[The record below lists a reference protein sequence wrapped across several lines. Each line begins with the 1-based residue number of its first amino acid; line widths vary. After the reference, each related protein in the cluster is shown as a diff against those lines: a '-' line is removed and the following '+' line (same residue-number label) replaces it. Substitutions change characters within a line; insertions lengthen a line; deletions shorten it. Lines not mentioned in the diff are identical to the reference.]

1 MTNFIPVI
9 LAGGSGERFWPL
21 SRRSKPKQ
29 FLRLDGTSRSLIQA
43 TADRLLP
50 LCGGLEALYIVAGA
64 SHQDLILDHLPGLP
78 ETNLVIEPVSR
89 DTAPAVLL
97 AALRVRDRCGPDAIV
112 GIFPSDHHIGDPIG
126 FRETV
131 GAAIDAAGSEDGLVT
146 LGITPTHP
154 ATGYGY
160 IETAQR
166 LRSFELHTLYRASRF
181 VEKPDRETA
190 ERFLTSGQ
198 FLWNAGMFVFR
209 VGRLIKEFERH
220 APEYLRAL
228 ETAHEGGDETLR
240 AAFERVPKLPLDR
253 AIMERSANV
262 QVIPSAFG
270 WDDLGDWNALARLIQ
285 GTAQNATVGRHL
297 GLDTSGTILYTTTGE
312 DLIVTIGLEDVVIVR
327 DGNVTLVARKDRTQ
341 DIKRLVER
349 MKSTPE
355 LEKYV

>member
-1 MTNFIPVI
+1 MTQFIPVI

-43 TADRLLP
+43 TADRLIP
-50 LCGGLEALYIVAGA
+50 LCSGLESLYIVAGSA
-64 SHQDLILDHLPGLP
+64 HRDLILDHLPGLP
-78 ETNLVIEPVSR
+78 EDNLVIEPMAR

-97 AALRVRDRCGPDAIV
+97 AALRIRECHGPDAIV
-112 GIFPSDHHIGDPIG
+112 GIFPSDHHIGDSLG
-126 FRETV
+126 FVNTV
-131 GAAIDAAGSEDGLVT
+131 SAAIDAARTEDGIVT
-146 LGITPTHP
+146 LGITPTYP

-166 LRSFELHTLYRASRF
+166 LRDFEAHSLYRASRF
-181 VEKPDRETA
+181 VEKPDHETA

-209 VGRLIKEFERH
+209 VGRLIAEFEQY
-220 APEYLRAL
+220 APEYLEAL
-228 ETAHEGGDETLR
+228 ETAQAGSSETLR

-253 AIMERSANV
+253 AIMERSAKV
-262 QVIPSAFG
+262 QVIPSDFG

-297 GLDTSGTILYTTTGE
+297 GLDTSGAILYTTTGE

-355 LEKYV
+355 LEQYV